1 MKQQAKTYTD
11 SALVTDICGT
21 EEQRAQA
28 LAHIYMYSGWRE
40 TALASLL
47 HAGAPMQD
55 AKDAI
60 QESLLTLD
68 RHVRSGKYDKERSLK
83 NYFIG
88 ICHGHFFG
96 QKRKGW
102 RTDYVDDLGKLSN
115 AEPVE
120 NPEAL
125 HLKEEATQLMQQII
139 SRLDERCQ
147 NLLTRYMFSFSMK
160 EIRDEFNIVS
170 DDMTRKLAM
179 NCRKKL
185 FQLFEAN
192 PTFKNYFNQKQ

>member
-11 SALVTDICGT
+11 TNIATDICGT

-28 LAHIYMYSGWRE
+28 LAHIYMSSGWRE

-55 AKDAI
+55 AKDAV

-68 RHVRSGKYDKERSLK
+68 RHVRSGQYDVSRSLK

-88 ICHGHFFG
+88 ICHGHFLG

-102 RTDYVDDLGKLSN
+102 RTDYVEDFGKLSN

-139 SRLDERCQ
+139 GRLDERCQ
-147 NLLTRYMFSFSMK
+147 NLLTRSWTIITDRTGGS
-160 EIRDEFNIVS
+160 
-170 DDMTRKLAM
+170 
-179 NCRKKL
+179 
-185 FQLFEAN
+185 
-192 PTFKNYFNQKQ
+192 